1 MKKRSFGAS
10 LPKAFGFWLFLLAA
24 FSPLLNGCFIK
35 SIAINSVADGLA
47 GQGDTWSSDN
57 DPQLIRDAV
66 PFSLKFME
74 SILAATPRHVGLLT
88 TLAQS
93 FTEYGYAF
101 IQSDAFYQDDRD
113 YEKTKELNHRAKNL
127 YVRAR
132 DYGLRGLDVRHD
144 HFSDLLRKDPKA
156 AVVKANKDDLDLLY
170 WTGLSWM
177 AAIAI
182 GKDDPELVSDVPQAE
197 ALIYRAYELN
207 PDYDHGALH
216 DFLITY
222 EGGKPAMMGGSAKKA
237 KEHFD
242 RALELNHGQSAS
254 TYVNYAEAVDEKEQN
269 REEFEDMLNKAL
281 AIDPDKNP
289 PTRLVNLITQKRA
302 RWLLAHEDTLF
313 AQ

>member
-10 LPKAFGFWLFLLAA
+10 LPKAFGFGLFLLAA
-24 FSPLLNGCFIK
+24 SPLLNGCFIK
-35 SIAINSVADGLA
+35 SIAVNSVADGLA

-101 IQSDAFYQDDRD
+101 IQSDAFYLGDQD

-156 AVVKANKDDLDLLY
+156 AVAKADKDDMDLLY

-197 ALIYRAYELN
+197 ALIYRAYALN

-302 RWLLAHEDTLF
+302 RWLLAHEDSLF